1 MNHKSISMKKNIFYL
16 FLIVSSYV
24 QAQQYVA
31 LDIDVDRGREKD
43 VKLLFD
49 NYIKK
54 HGTNGMSILIFRNQI
69 RDQTL
74 GSHTIVWIGTMDQVN
89 DGLSGKNDKG
99 NDTDLLWKSLW
110 ELSTFRQN
118 YTGEIIAADGDPTSN
133 ENQDYQIVYGITPK
147 YRSKFIASWNNMMK
161 KIKVKGARHLIAT
174 PTLNRTYGSSIIGV
188 NIGADYKST
197 LESLDK
203 LYESGEWPKLW
214 EESGGWDINI
224 SFSRIVIARY

>member
-1 MNHKSISMKKNIFYL
+1 MKKNIFYL

-188 NIGADYKST
+188 NIGADYKNT
-197 LESLDK
+197 LKSLDK